1 MDVNYVGENLLPGKI
16 GQFFVILSFGASLFS
31 LISYFFAAQ
40 NAARNQSGEPIED
53 KSWKT
58 LGRIGF
64 WLNALS
70 ILVIGS
76 TLFYIIY
83 NHLFE
88 YHYAWAHSSRSL
100 PTHYIISSF
109 WEGQEGSFWLWM
121 FWQVVLSSI
130 LVFKSRSWEAP
141 VMTFVMLCQTFL
153 ACMLIGVEVFG
164 SRIGSS
170 PFILLRDAMPGPIFN
185 NPNYLS
191 MIPDGRGLNALLQN
205 YWMVIHPPTLF
216 LGFASMIVPFAY
228 AAAGLWQRRYKEWIN
243 ASMPWALFAV
253 MILGA
258 GIIMGS
264 FWAYEALNFGGFWAW
279 DPVENVSIIPWL
291 TLIAAVHVMLAYKHS
306 GHAYFTAT
314 LLALISF
321 VLVIYASY
329 LTRSGILGE
338 TSVHSFTSLGMSGQL
353 IFFNVTFLIITV
365 GLLIWR
371 RKELPSTQKEED
383 IYSREFWLF
392 IGALVLTVAC
402 VQMIATTSI
411 PVFNTLFGTKVA
423 PPIDPIVHYNKWQG
437 AFAVVVLL
445 LTSCTQFLKYKR
457 SDPKKFWPAL
467 IASFI
472 VSLILAAVVV
482 YFTKVYTNVMYVL
495 ITFTAIFCILANI
508 RVLGDALKGKWRLA
522 GSAVSHIGFA
532 LLVLGALVAAA
543 TNEVISVN
551 ESRYIGVQNFGK
563 DGDKFTDPGENLFLT
578 EGEPV
583 QMGAYRITYVGDSV
597 APPNVYYHIKYEKID
612 EESGKILESFRLSPF
627 AQNNPDMG
635 GLIGTPATKHYVTYD
650 IYTLITAASADSQL
664 PATNI
669 QDSEK
674 TGFEDYDE
682 PATYQVSIGDTLRY
696 RNGVFVIDGINKD
709 AKLQNIPLDPKDVLV
724 GLKIKVISGDGKE
737 YDVEPVFLL
746 KDGNAYDFNKDVEEQ
761 GLRFRFTNI
770 RPDQDK
776 LEIMVYQ
783 KPLPEKKWIV
793 FKAIKFPYINFFWC
807 GTIIMTIGFIM
818 AIYKRLKDRKPE
830 DKIES

>member
-1 MDVNYVGENLLPGKI
+1 MDINYVGESLLPGKI
-16 GQFFVILSFGASLFS
+16 GQFFVILSFGAALFS
-31 LISYFFAAQ
+31 FISYFFAAK
-40 NAARNQSGEPIED
+40 NPNE

-64 WLNALS
+64 ILNAVS
-70 ILVIGS
+70 IVVIGA

-121 FWQVVLSSI
+121 FWQVVIGSVL
-130 LVFKSRSWEAP
+130 LFRAKSWESP
-141 VMTFVMLCQTFL
+141 VMTFVMLCQVFL
-153 ACMLIGVEVFG
+153 STMLIGVEIFG
-164 SRIGSS
+164 SRLGSS
-170 PFILLRDAMPGPIFN
+170 PFILLRDALQAPIFSD
-185 NPNYLS
+185 PNYLS
-191 MIPDGRGLNALLQN
+191 MIADGNGLNPLLQN

-216 LGFASMIVPFAY
+216 LGFASMIVPFSY
-228 AAAGLWQRRYKEWIN
+228 AAAGLWTKRYKEWLTPGL
-243 ASMPWALFAV
+243 PWALFAV

-279 DPVENVSIIPWL
+279 DPVENVSIIPWF
-291 TLIAAVHVMLAYKHS
+291 TLIAAVHVILAFKYS
-306 GHAYFTAT
+306 GHGYFTAT
-314 LLALISF
+314 LLSLVSF

-353 IFFNVTFLIITV
+353 IWFNLTFLLIMI
-365 GLLIWR
+365 GLLVWR
-371 RKELPSTQKEED
+371 RKEIPTTKKEED

-411 PVFNTLFGTKVA
+411 PVFNALFGTKVA
-423 PPIDPIVHYNKWQG
+423 PPIDPIEHYNKWQG

-445 LTSCTQFLKYKR
+445 LTAFTQFLKYKR
-457 SDPKKFWPAL
+457 TDSKKFWASALASLIISIL
-467 IASFI
+467 IA
-472 VSLILAAVVV
+472 AAVV
-482 YFTKVYTNVMYVL
+482 YFTKVYTNVMFIL
-495 ITFTAIFCILANI
+495 ITFTGIFCVIANI
-508 RVLGDALKGKWRLA
+508 RILADAIKGKWKLT
-522 GSAVSHIGFA
+522 GSAVSHIGFG
-532 LLVLGALVAAA
+532 LLILGALIAAA

-551 ESRYIGVQNFGK
+551 QSGYIGVQNFGK
-563 DGDKFTDPGENLFLT
+563 EGDKFTDPGENLFLT

-583 QMGAYRITYVGDSV
+583 QMGDYKITYVGDSV
-597 APPNVYYHIKYEKID
+597 AAPNVYYHIKYEKID
-612 EESGKILESFRLSPF
+612 EESGKVKEHFVLSPF

-635 GLIGTPATKHYVTYD
+635 GLIGTPDTRHYITHD
-650 IYTLITAASADSQL
+650 IYTLITAASADSQASIKKGNEEEL
-664 PATNI
+664 
-669 QDSEK
+669 
-674 TGFEDYDE
+674 TGFEEYDE
-682 PATYQVSIGDTLRY
+682 PATYQVNIGDTLRY
-696 RNGVFVIDGINKD
+696 RNGIFVIEEINKN
-709 AKLQNIPLDPKDVLV
+709 ASLEKIPLSKNDVIV
-724 GLKIKVISGDGKE
+724 GLKIKVIAADKKE
-737 YDVEPVFLL
+737 YNAEPVFLL
-746 KDGNAYDFNKDVEEQ
+746 KDGHAYDFNKDVTEQ
-761 GLRFRFTNI
+761 GLKFRFTNI
-770 RPDQDK
+770 LPQQDK

-793 FKAIKFPYINFFWC
+793 FKAIKFPYINFFWA

-818 AIYKRLKDRKPE
+818 AIVRRIREGKNKAV
-830 DKIES
+830 IEA